1 MLFVCDWLSCH
12 PQRTLLVMLTLLS
25 PLLSYFA
32 MYRVEIQSD
41 VRRGFAQKGGRSI
54 AEFKKFADF
63 YNVSSDG
70 LEIWVVLVTE
80 KRSSGRTYMNMSAEV
95 LEEVQF
101 SLFAVVYL
109 F

>member
-1 MLFVCDWLSCH
+1 MVL
-12 PQRTLLVMLTLLS
+12 Q
-25 PLLSYFA
+25 
-32 MYRVEIQSD
+32 
-41 VRRGFAQKGGRSI
+41 
-54 AEFKKFADF
+54 KFADF